1 MKSFNLR
8 FRASMPEI
16 ILSQKCRPPFCKPA
30 LSRRDGTD
38 GAYSPNVVEGVVDG
52 ALLWPALMLFEIG
65 LQLRFG
71 FIGVS
76 YKFLS
81 CPEC

>member
-1 MKSFNLR
+1 MSGT
-8 FRASMPEI
+8 
-16 ILSQKCRPPFCKPA
+16 ILSQKCRAPFGKA
-30 LSRRDGTD
+30 GLSRCDRND
-38 GAYSPNVVEGVVDG
+38 GAYSPDVVEGIVDG
-52 ALLWPALMLFEIG
+52 TLLWPAFMLFEIG

-71 FIGVS
+71 LIGVS